1 MIPRRE
7 IDALHAEWGLAH
19 AVIEKDYVL
28 GWLLAGIANHAELR
42 SWVFKGGTC
51 LRKCYFET
59 YRFSEDLDFTVASGG
74 ALDIADLVSVFG
86 EVAEW
91 IADRSGLELAVD
103 ARSFRERRNK
113 RGNRTFEGRIAF
125 RGPLRQPGTPKVKLD
140 ITSDELLA
148 GPAAPRAIVHPYSD
162 ADDRDRNGTPMI
174 GTVVCYPLVELMAE
188 KMRALAERCRPR
200 DLYDV
205 VHTHRHP
212 DLLGQA
218 RSVAGVLARKC
229 EFAGIPVPTIA
240 SMGTSPFRAE
250 IETEWASMLAHQL
263 PQMPP
268 FEQFWVELADVF
280 EWLDARIA
288 LPLLPRLEIAG
299 TAVEEWTAPATMT
312 SWRTGAPLELVR
324 FSGAN
329 RLLVDLDYVAEEG
342 RSGKR
347 RVEPYALRRS
357 RSGDLLLFV
366 VNDRGQIRSYR
377 VDRIRGAAVT
387 SETFR
392 PSYRVEF

>member
-7 IDALHAEWGLAH
+7 VDALHAEWGLAH

-28 GWLLAGIANHAELR
+28 GWLLAGIARHAELR

-59 YRFSEDLDFTVASGG
+59 YRFSEDLDFTVASGDTPDT
-74 ALDIADLVSVFG
+74 ASLVRVFG
-86 EVAEW
+86 DVAEW

-103 ARSFRERRNK
+103 DRSFRERRNK
-113 RGNRTFEGRIAF
+113 RGNATFEGRIAF

-140 ITSDELLA
+140 ITSDEFLA
-148 GPAAPRAIVHPYSD
+148 GPATHRAVFHPYSD
-162 ADDRDRNGTPMI
+162 ADDRDPSGTPMI

-205 VHTHRHP
+205 VHMHRHP
-212 DLLGQA
+212 ELLGQA
-218 RSVAGVLARKC
+218 RSVAGVLTRKC
-229 EFAGIPVPTIA
+229 EFAGIPVPTMA

-250 IETEWASMLAHQL
+250 IEAEWANMLAHQL
-263 PQMPP
+263 PQLPP
-268 FEQFWVELADVF
+268 FEQFWIELADVF
-280 EWLDARIA
+280 EWLEARIA
-288 LPLLPRLEIAG
+288 LPLLPRAEIAG
-299 TAVEEWTAPATMT
+299 AALEDWTAPATMT
-312 SWRTGAPLELVR
+312 TWRTGAPLELIR
-324 FSGAN
+324 FAGAN
-329 RLLVDLDYVAEEG
+329 RLLVDLDYTAQDG
-342 RSGKR
+342 RRGTR

-357 RSGDLLLFV
+357 LAGDLLLFV
-366 VNDRGQIRSYR
+366 VNDRGLLRSYR

-387 SETFR
+387 RETFSPR
-392 PSYRVEF
+392 YRVEF